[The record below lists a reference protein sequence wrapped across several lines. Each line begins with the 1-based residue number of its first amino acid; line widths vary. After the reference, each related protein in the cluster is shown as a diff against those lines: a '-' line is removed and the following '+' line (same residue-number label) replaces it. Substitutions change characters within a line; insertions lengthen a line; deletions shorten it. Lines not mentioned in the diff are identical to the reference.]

1 MGLPKCLVPVCGRSI
16 IEWQLESLKG
26 FDVPVTLVVGY
37 MASEVIKFVGSLDPS
52 VRFIENPDFE
62 KTKTAASVRVA
73 SERIEAASIVSID
86 GDVLVHPSS
95 LAKILN
101 FSGSVLGVTKSLTS
115 DGVKVEISG
124 DHVVS
129 FDSQPESF
137 LEWSGVFK
145 VATQIAQAFGDGH
158 VFENLEPLLPLR
170 FEEIECHEVDTPA
183 DLEHAETWMS
193 NLTTSRGGQWKKN

>member
-1 MGLPKCLVPVCGRSI
+1 
-16 IEWQLESLKG
+16 LESLKA
-26 FDVPVTLVVGY
+26 FDIPVTLIVGY
-37 MASEVIKFVGSLDPS
+37 KADEVIKFVSSLDQS

-62 KTKTAASVRVA
+62 KTGTAASVRVA
-73 SERIEAASIVSID
+73 AERVEAASIVSID

-101 FSGSVLGVTKSLTS
+101 PSDSVLGVTKELTS

-124 DHVVS
+124 NQVMS
-129 FDSQPESF
+129 FASQTGSL

-158 VFENLEPLLPLR
+158 VFATLEPLLPLR
-170 FEEIECHEVDTPA
+170 FEEIECHEVDTLA

-193 NLTTSRGGQWKKN
+193 NLTTSRGGQWIKK